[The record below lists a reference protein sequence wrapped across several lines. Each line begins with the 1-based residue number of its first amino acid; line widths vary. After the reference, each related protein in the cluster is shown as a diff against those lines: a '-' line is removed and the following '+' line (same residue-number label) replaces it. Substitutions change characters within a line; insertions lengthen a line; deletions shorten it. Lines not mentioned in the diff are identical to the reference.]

1 VIALST
7 AERHSIE
14 KTVTLSTLQNPSC
27 CDESEINDEDETSMA
42 SSSFVVDLLL
52 DWEHRHVRLLSPDY
66 ESLRARI
73 HSKGTITIAGL
84 GQLPLTQWKI
94 PQSIQTFEMR
104 FLTDRFFTV
113 KDEHGQVVYQGYLRE
128 RGLSFRPVNG
138 YQNLSDCMMSW
149 MNETPER
156 HSEWQIVNYSGE
168 VIDGIETQRPNDIQA
183 HNYQGWFN
191 SFYALECLKKSISE
205 ARKSDD
211 RDLRLRKIGRVV
223 PGNISE
229 IKKHLIN
236 EQHQDGKPFSENG
249 IYLWF
254 VVSKF
259 NTIIDY
265 YNKSVQL
272 DDEFIE
278 PIVLPE
284 KEIKEILQTKYNYS
298 IRQINQWTAFVNER
312 LI

>member
-1 VIALST
+1 
-7 AERHSIE
+7 
-14 KTVTLSTLQNPSC
+14 
-27 CDESEINDEDETSMA
+27 
-42 SSSFVVDLLL
+42 
-52 DWEHRHVRLLSPDY
+52 
-66 ESLRARI
+66 
-73 HSKGTITIAGL
+73 
-84 GQLPLTQWKI
+84 
-94 PQSIQTFEMR
+94 
-104 FLTDRFFTV
+104 
-113 KDEHGQVVYQGYLRE
+113 
-128 RGLSFRPVNG
+128 
-138 YQNLSDCMMSW
+138 
-149 MNETPER
+149 
-156 HSEWQIVNYSGE
+156 
-168 VIDGIETQRPNDIQA
+168 
-183 HNYQGWFN
+183 YQGWFN

-265 YNKSVQL
+265 YNKSIQL

-298 IRQINQWTAFVNER
+298 IRKINKWTAFVNER